1 MKHIVCFSGG
11 KDSTAMLLKMLEMN
25 MQVDEIIFVKIKATQ
40 EIDAE
45 FPEMY
50 EYVEKINQYI
60 KKNYD
65 KNITILEQEKSFE
78 DYFYQVKEKGKNK
91 GKIYGFPHTIKAW
104 CNDRLKLKVFRDY
117 LKKQENCCFYLGIA
131 ADEKDRIKRQKENI
145 KMPLVEWGMTEKDC
159 LEYLKEK
166 KLENPLYQKFHRLGC
181 WFCPKQSLDSLRI
194 LRRDYKALWNKLME
208 WQKDSETSFK
218 INYTVQEL
226 EEKFKKEELLN
237 E

>member
-1 MKHIVCFSGG
+1 MKHVVSFSGG

-50 EYVEKINQYI
+50 DYINRINNYI
-60 KKNYD
+60 KLKYN
-65 KNITILEQEKSFE
+65 KEITVLIQEKSFE

-91 GKIYGFPHTIKAW
+91 DKIYGFPYTLGGW

-117 LKKQENCCFYLGIA
+117 LKKQGNCCFYLGIA

-166 KLENPLYQKFHRLGC
+166 KLENPLYQKFNRLGC
-181 WFCPKQSLDSLRI
+181 WFCVKQSLDSLRI
-194 LRRDYKALWNKLME
+194 LRRDYKALWNKLLE

-226 EEKFKKEELLN
+226 EEKFRKEELN